1 MTNENAVK
9 SIINTPQNQV
19 PVAPLEVPSPPQQ
32 TSNSSKPAEEFVKG
46 RFTQTL
52 YVIGVII
59 IVIGIFYTLWIYW
72 NDFSPVARVIS
83 FFGIGIL
90 FSAIGSFILY
100 KKSYLG
106 LVFHT
111 VSAFL
116 LVIGGT
122 IAFIEIESDT
132 SYIWPFGILF
142 FILSI
147 FYLLLAL
154 YHKHEMLSLISVTLA
169 GFSYYSAVF
178 SNIQYLDKFE
188 DLGILQLVE
197 RLSFSFVVL
206 GFILV
211 FIGYFIKNTWNE
223 KLSKFLYFIGYIH
236 VFFFGLIANEI
247 YNPDSVVNFFLFG
260 GYIVLGFLG
269 AVFLANKPALILS
282 IIATF
287 YFVISVFGKL
297 VGNYSKSIPLLVIFL
312 GVLVI
317 GIGYLSYYI
326 DKKFIKKQQVS

>member
-1 MTNENAVK
+1 MTNENAAN

-122 IAFIEIESDT
+122 IAFIEIKSDT

-147 FYLLLAL
+147 F
-154 YHKHEMLSLISVTLA
+154 I
-169 GFSYYSAVF
+169 YYS
-178 SNIQYLDKFE
+178 
-188 DLGILQLVE
+188 
-197 RLSFSFVVL
+197 
-206 GFILV
+206 
-211 FIGYFIKNTWNE
+211 
-223 KLSKFLYFIGYIH
+223 H
-236 VFFFGLIANEI
+236 
-247 YNPDSVVNFFLFG
+247 
-260 GYIVLGFLG
+260 
-269 AVFLANKPALILS
+269 S
-282 IIATF
+282 IINT
-287 YFVISVFGKL
+287 KCL
-297 VGNYSKSIPLLVIFL
+297 V
-312 GVLVI
+312 
-317 GIGYLSYYI
+317 
-326 DKKFIKKQQVS
+326 